1 MSWYDAR
8 RAEQDA
14 KYAEANEQRARVFP
28 PNSTTA
34 NVAVYAAP
42 AMYEGNDKMDRY
54 GYDDETTTTT
64 TPQRKSSV
72 QYNLDEVFKQLD
84 RLAENIDSMS
94 VRLSDVLLPSPTAGR
109 GENEDSVQANS
120 NLGSKLN
127 AVAYRLQDYNQR
139 LMGLTE
145 AVDL

>member
-1 MSWYDAR
+1 MR
-8 RAEQDA
+8 QHP
-14 KYAEANEQRARVFP
+14 F
-28 PNSTTA
+28 NSTTA

-42 AMYEGNDKMDRY
+42 AMFEGNNNMDMHGLRD
-54 GYDDETTTTT
+54 YDDDTT
-64 TPQRKSSV
+64 TPRQKSKSSV
-72 QYNLDEVFKQLD
+72 QYNLEEVFKQLD

-94 VRLSDVLLPSPTAGR
+94 VRLSDVLVPSPTAGR
-109 GENEDSVQANS
+109 SENEDSVQANS